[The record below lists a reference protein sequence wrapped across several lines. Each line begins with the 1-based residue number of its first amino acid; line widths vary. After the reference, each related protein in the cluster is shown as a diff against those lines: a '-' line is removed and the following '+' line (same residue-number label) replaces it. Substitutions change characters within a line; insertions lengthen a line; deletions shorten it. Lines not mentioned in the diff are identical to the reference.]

1 MREKLNFIDRKNLL
15 SLQSIVNS
23 ALGMSI
29 ALFIGGVVPRRLG
42 YAVAHRFA
50 HRISHR
56 KEDPLVRAVRLNQWV
71 VRRMPEKTELDACVE
86 QVFQNQGRF
95 LFDFYHNL
103 HRPKKVRRMVRFSP
117 GFQTLLERCRSGS
130 HPALFVSPHVGPI
143 DLAGYA
149 IALAGLPVQLLS
161 YPRVNSGYAWQNLLR
176 RQQGLNITP
185 LSPSA
190 LTQARIRL
198 QQGGTVLTGMDR
210 PNPGVGYAP
219 RFFGFP
225 AELPVFYI
233 RLALKTGVPV
243 FVLAVS
249 ADAAGSYL
257 LEVSEVII
265 MKSHADPRVE
275 VISNAER
282 VLEVAARFIARHPE
296 QWSMFYPVWPE
307 LMKKVP

>member
-1 MREKLNFIDRKNLL
+1 M

-23 ALGMSI
+23 AFGMSI
-29 ALFIGGVVPRRLG
+29 ALFIGGMVPERLG
-42 YAVAHRFA
+42 NSVARRFA
-50 HRISHR
+50 HRISRR
-56 KEDPLVRAVRLNQWV
+56 KDDPLVRAVRLNQWV
-71 VRRMPEKTELDACVE
+71 VRGMPGKADLDACVE
-86 QVFQNQGRF
+86 QVFQSQGRF

-130 HPALFVSPHVGPI
+130 YPVLFVSPHVGPI

-161 YPRVNSGYAWQNLLR
+161 YPQVNSGYAWQNLLR

-185 LSPSA
+185 LSPSS
-190 LTQARIRL
+190 LTRARIRL
-198 QQGGTVLTGMDR
+198 QQGGTVLTGLDR

-225 AELPVFYI
+225 AELPVFYV

-243 FVLAVS
+243 YVLAVS
-249 ADAAGSYL
+249 AHTTGSYL
-257 LEVSEVII
+257 LEVSEPVA
-265 MKSHADPRVE
+265 MKSHADPHVE

-282 VLEVAARFIARHPE
+282 VLEVAARFIARNPE

-307 LMKKVP
+307 MILKVP